1 MNWDDDE
8 EWDNCAPGAF
18 GGDYSDKNENE
29 NEKTCL
35 AKEGM
40 DLFVL
45 LGLLNDWL

>member
-29 NEKTCL
+29 KTCL